1 MKKRTKN
8 KTDKTTLLLTAL
20 SVLLIAV
27 FLFSGYKLLS
37 TLLEYRKAASTY
49 SDLSGAVVSNRNTAG
64 GASAASS
71 GTPGFSGTPG
81 ANTNTGTQARSG
93 GQQTA
98 AQPLEHSPIEVDFSA
113 LLARNRDVVGWIYS
127 PDTVIN
133 YPVVQGSDND
143 YYLHRLIDGTWNP
156 SGSIFVD
163 VRNPLCFDGRSA
175 ILYGHHMND
184 GSMFASIVNYK
195 NQAYY
200 NEHPNLYLN
209 TPSGNYRLAV
219 FSGFVTYAD
228 SSVYTFDFTDD
239 AEFLDYVGKMKGFS
253 DFNSEVTVA
262 ATDRIAVLST
272 CTYEYDDARYV
283 IFAKMIP
290 IA

>member
-1 MKKRTKN
+1 MKKSHQK
-8 KTDKTTLLLTAL
+8 KDKTTLLLTAL
-20 SVLLIAV
+20 SVLLVGV

-37 TLLEYRKAASTY
+37 TLLEYRKAANMYNGLTGEFVSERSGEAAPDTTGAPGAAGIA
-49 SDLSGAVVSNRNTAG
+49 GAVSTQRPGAG
-64 GASAASS
+64 QSASS
-71 GTPGFSGTPG
+71 
-81 ANTNTGTQARSG
+81 
-93 GQQTA
+93 
-98 AQPLEHSPIEVDFSA
+98 QPMERSPIEVDFSA
-113 LLARNRDVVGWIYS
+113 LLAKNRDAVGWIYS

-156 SGSIFVD
+156 SGTIFVD
-163 VRNPLCFDGRSA
+163 ARDTRCFDGRSA

-195 NQAYY
+195 KQDYY
-200 NEHPNLYLN
+200 AAHQNLYLN

-228 SSVYTFDFTDD
+228 SSVYTFDFAGD
-239 AEFLDYVGKMKGFS
+239 AEFMDYVAKMKGFS
-253 DFNSEVTVA
+253 DFSSDVTVSA
-262 ATDRIAVLST
+262 SDRIAVLST

-283 IFAKMIP
+283 LFAKMVP

>member
-1 MKKRTKN
+1 MKKSHQK
-8 KTDKTTLLLTAL
+8 KDKTTLLLTAL
-20 SVLLIAV
+20 SVLLVGV

-37 TLLEYRKAASTY
+37 TLLEYRKAANMYNGLTGEFV
-49 SDLSGAVVSNRNTAG
+49 SDRSGDAAPGAAGAPGTAGTAGAVSTQRPGAG
-64 GASAASS
+64 QSASS
-71 GTPGFSGTPG
+71 
-81 ANTNTGTQARSG
+81 
-93 GQQTA
+93 
-98 AQPLEHSPIEVDFSA
+98 QPMERSPIEVDFSA
-113 LLARNRDVVGWIYS
+113 LLAKNRDAVGWIYS

-156 SGSIFVD
+156 SGTIFVD
-163 VRNPLCFDGRSA
+163 ARDTLCFDGRSV

-195 NQAYY
+195 KQDYY
-200 NEHPNLYLN
+200 AAHPNLYLN

-219 FSGFVTYAD
+219 FSGFVTSAD
-228 SSVYTFDFTDD
+228 SSVYTFDFSSD
-239 AEFLDYVGKMKGFS
+239 AEFTDYVNRMKGFS
-253 DFNSEVTVA
+253 DFSSDVTVSA
-262 ATDRIAVLST
+262 SDRIAVLST

-283 IFAKMIP
+283 LFAKMVP

>member
-1 MKKRTKN
+1 MKKAK
-8 KTDKTTLLLTAL
+8 KDKTTLLLTVL
-20 SVLLIAV
+20 SVVLIAV
-27 FLFSGYKLLS
+27 FLFSGYKLIS
-37 TLLEYRKAASTY
+37 TLLEYRKATTMY
-49 SDLSGAVVSNRNTAG
+49 NGLTGEFVSNRD
-64 GASAASS
+64 SEASS
-71 GTPGFSGTPG
+71 PTAAG
-81 ANTNTGTQARSG
+81 NTGTNGNAGAVATPRPST
-93 GQQTA
+93 GQPTA
-98 AQPLEHSPIEVDFSA
+98 TQPLERSPIDVDFTA
-113 LLARNRDVVGWIYS
+113 LLAKNRDVVGWIYS

-143 YYLHRLIDGTWNP
+143 YYLHRFIDGTWNA

-163 VRNPLCFDGRSA
+163 ARDTLCFDGRSA

-195 NQAYY
+195 KQDYY
-200 NEHPNLYLN
+200 NAHPNLYLN

-228 SSVYTFDFTDD
+228 SSVYTFDFANDV
-239 AEFLDYVGKMKGFS
+239 EFMDYVEKMKGFS
-253 DFNSEVTVA
+253 DFSSDVTVS
-262 ATDRIAVLST
+262 ATDHIAVLST

-283 IFAKMIP
+283 LFAKMIP

>member
-1 MKKRTKN
+1 MKKRRKNTK
-8 KTDKTTLLLTAL
+8 DKTTLLLTAL
-20 SVLLIAV
+20 TVLLIAV

-37 TLLEYRKAASTY
+37 TLLEYRKAANTY
-49 SDLSGAVVSNRNTAG
+49 NNLSGEVVSNRDAG
-64 GASAASS
+64 SPSGGSPAASS
-71 GTPGFSGTPG
+71 GTAGRTANRG
-81 ANTNTGTQARSG
+81 AQAQSSG
-93 GQQTA
+93 GQTA
-98 AQPLEHSPIEVDFSA
+98 AQPLERSPIEVDFSA
-113 LLARNRDVVGWIYS
+113 LLARNSDVVGWIYS

-143 YYLHRLIDGTWNP
+143 YYLHRLIDGSWNP

-163 VRNPLCFDGRSA
+163 TRNALCFDGRSA

-195 NQAYY
+195 TQSYY
-200 NEHPNLYLN
+200 DAHPNLYLN

-228 SSVYTFDFTDD
+228 SSVYTFDFSSD

-253 DFNSEVTVA
+253 DFSSDVTVSA
-262 ATDRIAVLST
+262 ADRIAVLST

-283 IFAKMIP
+283 IFAKMVP

>member
-1 MKKRTKN
+1 MKKRRKNTK
-8 KTDKTTLLLTAL
+8 DKTTLLLTAL
-20 SVLLIAV
+20 TVLLIAV

-37 TLLEYRKAASTY
+37 TLLEYRKAANTY
-49 SDLSGAVVSNRNTAG
+49 NNLSGEVVSNRDAG
-64 GASAASS
+64 SPSGDSPAASS
-71 GTPGFSGTPG
+71 GTAGRTANRG
-81 ANTNTGTQARSG
+81 AQSQSSG
-93 GQQTA
+93 GQTA
-98 AQPLEHSPIEVDFSA
+98 AQPLERSPIEVDFSA
-113 LLARNRDVVGWIYS
+113 LLARNSDVVGWIYS

-239 AEFLDYVGKMKGFS
+239 ADFLDYVGKMKGFS